1 MHTTRQNH
9 VTLCAVGL
17 ALTVA
22 RCLNA
27 GTGSNPGQEHI
38 FFYFGGGDE
47 GDILRHAR

>member
-38 FFYFGGGDE
+38 FFILVGGEE
-47 GDILRHAR
+47 GDILMHAR